1 MDKIKLEDFWEYSYL
16 SGIKVTEYGT
26 IFIKAN
32 IKKDKTGYERNYWII
47 KDGEKPKQLTF
58 DGNAGFFTVKDNN
71 LYFLAKRSEEEK
83 KDEDSSVIY
92 ALPLDGGEAHPE
104 IKIDS
109 QITSFDF
116 ISDDTLIA
124 TKSVDKRTENLSKE
138 ERTKIEKEL
147 EGYEDIEECG
157 FYLNGEGYTNGRRN
171 RLVYIK
177 NKKCERVFD
186 DDFSLQNFSLSPD
199 KSKILAV
206 GETRKS
212 PKEQFYSEIREVN
225 TSDWS
230 WKTILPLGQLSVYC
244 AFHLGEKI
252 VAIGNTMDKYGLN
265 QNPDFFTVENEKI
278 HLLKKWGE
286 AIGNTVGT
294 DVRFGGG
301 QSVVRDGEQLYFTTT
316 LDYSS
321 YVYRIDNKG
330 NIESVI
336 GDEGSVDS
344 FSVKDGKLM
353 FVGMRDQKLQEI
365 YSQEEECLTSFNDKI
380 LEGKYVAV
388 PEEIHY
394 ENDGVQFTGW
404 VIKPY
409 GYEEGKKYPAIFDIH
424 GGPKTVYGTVFM
436 HEMQYWANEGYFV
449 YWTNPRGADG
459 RGDEFA
465 DIRGKYGT
473 IDYSDL
479 MKFTDVVLEKYP
491 DIDKERLG
499 ETGGS
504 YGGFM
509 SNWILG
515 HTDRFKAI
523 ATQRSIY
530 NWISFWGTSDIG
542 PYFAEDQCAASI
554 NDLEGLFH
562 RSPMEEILKN
572 AKTPTLIIHSDKDY
586 RCPVSEGYQLYSAL
600 VERGVESKL
609 MLFHDETHE
618 LSRSG
623 KPLNRIKRLKEITI
637 WMDKHL
643 K

>member
-1 MDKIKLEDFWEYSYL
+1 MDKIKLEDFLEYSYL

-104 IKIDS
+104 TKIDS

-138 ERTKIEKEL
+138 ERTKKEKEL

-157 FYLNGEGYTNGRRN
+157 FYLNGEGYTNGRRS

-186 DDFSLQNFSLSPD
+186 DDFSLQSFSLSPD

-212 PKEQFYSEIREVN
+212 PKEQFYSEIREVD

-230 WKTILPLGQLSVYC
+230 WKTILPLGQLSGYC

-353 FVGMRDQKLQEI
+353 FVGMRGQKPQEI
-365 YSQEEECLTSFNDKI
+365 YN
-380 LEGKYVAV
+380 
-388 PEEIHY
+388 
-394 ENDGVQFTGW
+394 
-404 VIKPY
+404 
-409 GYEEGKKYPAIFDIH
+409 
-424 GGPKTVYGTVFM
+424 
-436 HEMQYWANEGYFV
+436 
-449 YWTNPRGADG
+449 
-459 RGDEFA
+459 
-465 DIRGKYGT
+465 
-473 IDYSDL
+473 
-479 MKFTDVVLEKYP
+479 
-491 DIDKERLG
+491 
-499 ETGGS
+499 
-504 YGGFM
+504 
-509 SNWILG
+509 
-515 HTDRFKAI
+515 
-523 ATQRSIY
+523 
-530 NWISFWGTSDIG
+530 
-542 PYFAEDQCAASI
+542 
-554 NDLEGLFH
+554 
-562 RSPMEEILKN
+562 
-572 AKTPTLIIHSDKDY
+572 
-586 RCPVSEGYQLYSAL
+586 
-600 VERGVESKL
+600 
-609 MLFHDETHE
+609 
-618 LSRSG
+618 
-623 KPLNRIKRLKEITI
+623 
-637 WMDKHL
+637 
-643 K
+643 